1 VKAVDHWDGA
11 ERRIE
16 IKDGGAPLAI
26 YNVPFDLDAVYRRE
40 KSSENRPHCGC
51 SLNWRA
57 NRSHELDILVKWRS
71 AYIPSPK
78 PVEVR
83 FNRTN
88 HVVSHENSVF
98 R

>member
-1 VKAVDHWDGA
+1 MPFIVGKNPVKTAH
-11 ERRIE
+11 R
-16 IKDGGAPLAI
+16 
-26 YNVPFDLDAVYRRE
+26 
-40 KSSENRPHCGC
+40 GC